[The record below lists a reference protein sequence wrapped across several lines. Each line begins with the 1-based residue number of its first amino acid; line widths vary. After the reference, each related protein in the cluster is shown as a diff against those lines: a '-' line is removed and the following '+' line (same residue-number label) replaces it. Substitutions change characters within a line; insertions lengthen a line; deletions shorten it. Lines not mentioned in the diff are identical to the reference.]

1 MIDSLSVGDIIY
13 TERKHG
19 LYSHFGIYIG
29 DNSVVHFSAA
39 KGKET
44 DAESADII
52 QTSIEE
58 FLRGDKLFVLRE
70 NPGSDYKPFPP
81 GVIVERAKSE
91 IGKRKGTYSLVSNN
105 CEHFAYWCRY
115 GVKESVQVE
124 AVATGVSMIILFPL
138 VIGSTVLSLFDKK
151 SIQVVDS
158 LGINKIVEYFK
169 DPRRRKLLQ
178 EDSKY
183 MAIATKEEFG
193 AELLRIACCI
203 FDVSSNAVVNMDDI
217 AVFQTRKLEDSLAS
231 LFGEKQMIVL
241 R

>member
-1 MIDSLSVGDIIY
+1 MIVSLSVGDIIY

-19 LYSHFGIYIG
+19 LYSHYGIYVG
-29 DNSVVHFSAA
+29 ENQVVHFSAP

-58 FLRGDKLFVLRE
+58 FLRGDKLFVLRDK
-70 NPGSDYKPFPP
+70 PDSDYKPFPP
-81 GVIVERAKSE
+81 DVIVERAKSK
-91 IGKRKGTYSLVSNN
+91 IGKCGGTYSLVSNN

-115 GVKESVQVE
+115 GVKESVQVD
-124 AVATGVSMIILFPL
+124 AVATAVVLFLYPL
-138 VIGSTVLSLFDKK
+138 VIGSTVLSLFDKN

-158 LGINKIVEYFK
+158 LGINKIAEYFK
-169 DPRRRKLLQ
+169 NPRRMKLLQ

-193 AELLRIACCI
+193 EKLLRIACCI
-203 FDVSSNAVVNMDDI
+203 FDVSSNAVVNMNDI
-217 AVFQTRKLEDSLAS
+217 AIFQTRRLEKDLGA